1 MRRQIVAMGVACLV
15 ASTVGSALA
24 QAFYPIDFSSQA
36 NYSWVRKAYYA
47 TTGPALPGAPT
58 GAVTLGGIPF
68 NITSDSAGDQAWNAA
83 IAAGATSG
91 GDGGRQAETLTMGMS
106 LYGVTNV
113 YTLINTWDGQSGPD
127 PYAWLTF
134 IGTGGASYTKLLV
147 GNVDIRDYNN
157 DGDTNSING
166 TTTTNV
172 FNVYPDNIGSQG
184 RLDMQSIALP
194 SAFATQQLT
203 SIQLI
208 DYGGPNFQRSV
219 LDGVTISSV
228 PEPGD
233 ANDDGTVDINDLTIV
248 LTNFGQT
255 GMAWSQGEFTGD
267 GTVDI
272 NDLTIVLANFGQST
286 GAAGIRAVPEPATIA
301 VLLAGA
307 ACLLG
312 YAWRR
317 RRRGGGA

>member
-1 MRRQIVAMGVACLV
+1 
-15 ASTVGSALA
+15 
-24 QAFYPIDFSSQA
+24 
-36 NYSWVRKAYYA
+36 
-47 TTGPALPGAPT
+47 
-58 GAVTLGGIPF
+58 
-68 NITSDSAGDQAWNAA
+68 
-83 IAAGATSG
+83 
-91 GDGGRQAETLTMGMS
+91 MGMS

-272 NDLTIVLANFGQST
+272 NDLTSCWRTSAIA
-286 GAAGIRAVPEPATIA
+286 PA
-301 VLLAGA
+301 
-307 ACLLG
+307 
-312 YAWRR
+312 RR
-317 RRRGGGA
+317 H